1 MFKKFILSIMVIAG
15 LGASLANA
23 AQADG
28 HGTSQVVTS
37 GTFEGRSDHV
47 TTGGVSIIKT
57 ASGYVAVLENDF
69 SLDGAPDPTLG
80 FGNNGSFDTKTIFT
94 KLESINGLQ
103 VYAIP
108 ANVDVSAFNEFY
120 VWCAEFSVPL
130 GVAALQN

>member
-1 MFKKFILSIMVIAG
+1 MFKNFILSIMVIAG

-80 FGNNGSFDTKTIFT
+80 FGNNGSYDTKTTFT

-130 GVAALQN
+130 GVAALKN